1 MSNVCMIFSERK
13 IDFLPKERYLKFTE
27 LGCISNIYIYVRFIY
42 ESDFFLSEENNNYKL
57 SDNGKALLNKI
68 LNTIDGVHITNTQL
82 TNKTGEEEIAI
93 KNIKDIKNRKFL
105 LSQIQNQ
112 FENNKLY
119 YLKNEKK

>member
-1 MSNVCMIFSERK
+1 MIFSERK

-27 LGCISNIYIYVRFIY
+27 HGCISNIYIYVRFIY